1 MMMCCLIHRSLMTG
15 DNCGMM
21 EEVNNYAE
29 VCFRIIDMQKVL
41 DGEIEIEAID
51 SHNNWWN
58 HSRYAPIMRTL
69 LLTCCSGGRQPPGAR
84 NLTRP

>member
-1 MMMCCLIHRSLMTG
+1 MCCLIHRSWMTG

-21 EEVNNYAE
+21 EEVKNYAD

-58 HSRYAPIMRTL
+58 HSRYTPIMRIL
-69 LLTCCSGGRQPPGAR
+69 LLTRCSGGRQPPSAP
-84 NLTRP
+84 NPIHP